1 MPKTQEYWRIAGL
14 LGSVALGGLTFILG
28 KSLFEDHG
36 ISLTDPRWVGDPHDS
51 GSFVSQEPNV
61 IALLL
66 ALFSAGVGI
75 GGIVLT
81 AKKFS
86 DKDSR

>member
-1 MPKTQEYWRIAGL
+1 MKNTTEYFRIAGL

-28 KSLFEDHG
+28 KSLLEDHG
-36 ISLTDPRWVGDPHDS
+36 ISLTDPRWVGDPHES
-51 GSFVSQEPNV
+51 GSFVSQEPNG

-66 ALFSAGVGI
+66 ALFSIGVSV

-86 DKDSR
+86 DEDSR